1 MIVMIVF
8 LIVICVFVQCSDGC
22 PTGCECRID
31 SMWCENV
38 DAETVFTRN
47 VLIRSVTFV
56 ECYVDFDKV
65 MKAFPNLKKLSFVD
79 SVVVNCPLRETGVTI
94 TGACD
99 GQNGKDDES
108 TLEEWQEI
116 EKHTIEIEVQIQTLL
131 TYACK
136 IAKNGWIAAVLGIL
150 SYVTIV
156 VAAVIRLIC
165 YIKVKQLECANR
177 RRNARSQQVEL
188 GSGWSNLRN
197 RQIPPRTMR
206 TRSMTQN
213 EG

>member
-1 MIVMIVF
+1 MIVMILF
-8 LIVICVFVQCSDGC
+8 LIVISVCVQCSDGC

-38 DAETVFTRN
+38 DAQTVFTRN

-65 MKAFPNLKKLSFVD
+65 MKAFPNLKKMSFVD
-79 SVVVNCPLRETGVTI
+79 SVVVNCPSRETDVTI

-99 GQNGKDDES
+99 GENGNDEES
-108 TLEEWQEI
+108 ALEEWQEI

-131 TYACK
+131 TYAHK
-136 IAKNGWIAAVLGIL
+136 IAKNGWIVAVLGIL

-156 VAAVIRLIC
+156 VAGVIRLIC
-165 YIKVKQLECANR
+165 YVKAKQQEYADR
-177 RRNARSQQVEL
+177 RQNTRSHQVEL
-188 GSGWSNLRN
+188 GSGRYNLRN